1 MSNNISIS
9 KVFANILSLSANNTY
24 NMADF
29 KAFRKE
35 NKLSQI
41 EAANYFNCTQGFIS
55 QIEKGTRPIP
65 ATFIEKA
72 QKDISINA
80 NNLINDTNS
89 IEEDLY
95 ETVPAYFV
103 KMIFE
108 ERRMHDQKELELISQ
123 NQELINIIKDELST
137 IKRGYVLKGENVICA
152 AASGLDLE
160 K

>member
-1 MSNNISIS
+1 
-9 KVFANILSLSANNTY
+9 
-24 NMADF
+24 MADF
-29 KAFRKE
+29 KAFRKD

-55 QIEKGTRPIP
+55 QIEKGSRPIP

-72 QKDISINA
+72 KNDISINA
-80 NNLINDTNS
+80 NNLLGDINS
-89 IEEDLY
+89 IGEDLY

-103 KMIFE
+103 KMLFE
-108 ERRMHDQKELELISQ
+108 ERKMHDQKELELINQ

-137 IKRGYVLKGENVICA
+137 IKRGYALKGENVICA
-152 AASGLDLE
+152 GASGSELE